1 STVSR
6 GPRLISRRREV
17 MPSAVSGRSSAM
29 RAGAS
34 IVKANGSGAVPL
46 VIRRNSTRCP
56 GRLCTWMS
64 CKRLPSWAEA
74 LRPNNMKTTAWAAR
88 TSCFPK
94 RRFRSPCAAVAD
106 ISGFILSVIPN
117 TPSSIQ
123 ASVRKTDSGVA
134 FQIAA
139 DSVRYNLYHLNFR
152 FRHRGHAAVVLS
164 DIVARRNPVDQAVSR
179 LHQAEGGI
187 ADLQGA
193 DHIQRVQRELLQEFT
208 AAFQVRAGAPRGSG
222 RALLR
227 V

>member
-1 STVSR
+1 M
-6 GPRLISRRREV
+6 SRRLEV

-29 RAGAS
+29 RAGSS
-34 IVKANGSGAVPL
+34 IVKASGSGAVPL
-46 VIRRNSTRCP
+46 VIRRNSTRWP
-56 GRLCTWMS
+56 GRLCTWIS
-64 CKRLPSWAEA
+64 CSRLPSWAVA

-139 DSVRYNLYHLNFR
+139 DSVRYNLYHSNFR
-152 FRHRGHAAVVLS
+152 FRHRRHATVVLA
-164 DIVARRNPVDQAVSR
+164 DVVARRHPVNQAVPR
-179 LHQAEGGI
+179 LQQTKGGI

-193 DHIQRVQRELLQEFT
+193 DHVQRVERELLQEFA
-208 AAFQVRAGAPRGSG
+208 AAFQVGARAARRSG
-222 RALLR
+222 RGLL
-227 V
+227 